1 MLHLLRRPLL
11 VALIAIAPGLMPA
24 AQAQTIETA
33 AKEAIVIDFASG
45 AVMMEKNADEL
56 MVPSSMSKLMTVY
69 MVFDKLKTG
78 AWRPDDRLPVTET
91 AWKKHYKT
99 EGSLMF
105 LPVNSTATVDELLKG
120 VVIQSGNDA
129 CSVLA
134 EAYSGSEEAFAE
146 EETRRARQ
154 IGLTHS
160 TFKNASGWPEPGH
173 LMTARDLSVLARH
186 LIGDFPAYYQLF
198 SPMEFTFNGIK
209 QGNRNPLL
217 YNTPGADGLKTGHTE
232 AAGYGL
238 TASIKRGNRRI
249 IMVLNGMSSMKERA
263 EEAQRLAEWAFREW
277 ETYPLFKAGE
287 VVIPDAE
294 VWLGE
299 AESVQLAAKADVEV
313 TLPRKARAEMKV
325 ATSYAGPIAAP
336 VKVGDEVGKIVVT
349 APGMPTLE
357 MPLVATA
364 DVAKLGWAGRMS
376 AAIKRI
382 IWGQQKK

>member
-1 MLHLLRRPLL
+1 MSKLFKSLSGAVLLLAGL
-11 VALIAIAPGLMPA
+11 GLGAP

-33 AKEAIVIDFASG
+33 AKQAIVLDYASG
-45 AVMMEKNADEL
+45 KVLMEKNADEL

-69 MVFDKLKTG
+69 MVFDKLKSG
-78 AWRPDDRLPVTET
+78 AWQPGDRLPVTET
-91 AWKKHYKT
+91 AWKKHYKS

-146 EETRRARQ
+146 EETRRSRQ
-154 IGLTHS
+154 IGLTKS

-173 LMTARDLSVLARH
+173 LMTARDLSVLAWH
-186 LIGDFPAYYQLF
+186 LISDFPQYYPLF
-198 SPMEFTFNGIK
+198 SQMEFTFNGIK

-249 IMVLNGMSSMKERA
+249 VMVLNGMTSMKERA

-277 ETYPLFKAGE
+277 ETYPLFKANE
-287 VVIPDAE
+287 IVIPDAE
-294 VWLGE
+294 VWLGT
-299 AESVQLAAKADVEV
+299 SQTVPLAAKGALEV
-313 TLPRKARAEMKV
+313 TLPRRLRMEMKV
-325 ATSYAGPIAAP
+325 STVYTGPIAAP
-336 VKVGDEVGKIVVT
+336 VKAGQEVGKIVVT
-349 APGMPTLE
+349 APGQTPQE
-357 MPLVATA
+357 VALVAAA
-364 DVAKLGWAGRMS
+364 DVDRLGWAGRMS
-376 AAIKRI
+376 EALSRTL
-382 IWGQQKK
+382 WGSRK

>member
-1 MLHLLRRPLL
+1 MLQTSRRSL
-11 VALIAIAPGLMPA
+11 VAVVIAIGLCHPA
-24 AQAQTIETA
+24 AAQSIETA
-33 AKEAIVIDFASG
+33 AKQAIITDFASG
-45 AVMMEKNADEL
+45 AVLMEKNADEL

-78 AWRPDDRLPVTET
+78 AWKPSDRLPVSET
-91 AWKKHYKT
+91 AWKKHYKS

-154 IGLTHS
+154 IGLTRS

-173 LMTARDLSVLARH
+173 MMTARDLSVLARH
-186 LIGDFPAYYQLF
+186 LIADFPDYYPLF
-198 SPMEFTFNGIK
+198 SQMEFVFNGIK

-217 YNTPGADGLKTGHTE
+217 YGTPGSDGLKTGHTE

-238 TASIKRGNRRI
+238 TASVKRGDRRI
-249 IMVLNGMSSMKERA
+249 IMVLNGMSSMRERA
-263 EEAQRLAEWAFREW
+263 EESQRLTEWAFREW
-277 ETYPLFKAGE
+277 ETYPLFKAGD
-287 VVIPDAE
+287 VVVPDAE
-294 VWLGE
+294 VWLGVE
-299 AESVQLAAKADVEV
+299 QTVPLAASGKLEV
-313 TLPRKARAEMKV
+313 TLPRRLRSEMKV
-325 ATSYAGPIAAP
+325 STVYTGPVPAPIKAGM
-336 VKVGDEVGKIVVT
+336 EVGKIVVT
-349 APGMPTLE
+349 APGMAPVE

-364 DVAKLGWAGRMS
+364 DVEKLGFIGRM
-376 AAIKRI
+376 AAAFQRI
-382 IWGQQKK
+382 VWGQKK